1 MLFLSDAITKVGLF
15 NRFITLQGEN
25 CLPAIKMCSSRK
37 YILRV
42 PSRGGDG
49 QTFSGISEL
58 L

>member
-42 PSRGGDG
+42 PSRGETDKH
-49 QTFSGISEL
+49 SLEL
-58 L
+58 VS